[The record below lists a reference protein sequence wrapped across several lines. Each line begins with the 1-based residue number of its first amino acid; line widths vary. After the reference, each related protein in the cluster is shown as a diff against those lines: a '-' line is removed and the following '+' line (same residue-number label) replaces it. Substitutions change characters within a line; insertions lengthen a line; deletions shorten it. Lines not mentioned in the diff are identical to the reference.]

1 MNTKLQDQMS
11 GIRKIAGSVLCSL
24 LVISAFLTLPA
35 DQMYAQRKNNVKVQG
50 TVVDASTKETLPG
63 VVCKVE
69 NSKKAA
75 TTDIDGVFELEL
87 NKNSDQILTFHYLG
101 YETIAISWNGE
112 SKLSVEMN
120 VSMEQLEETVVVGYG
135 TQKKSDITGAIGSV
149 SKDRINKMVS
159 TDLAQMIQGSV
170 PGLNIMATSA
180 GANPEGQSG
189 LMLIRGRNS
198 ITASNEPLVILDGVP
213 YYGSISD
220 ISSTDIESIEVLKDA
235 SSAAI
240 YGSRASNGVILINTR
255 QGEESSVKIRYDGY
269 YAFQS
274 IANFPHIMTGDEYV
288 AYKQNWIDDGDDS
301 DADDVGLNTTEQEVY
316 ADGSWR
322 DWTWKDLLTQQGHST
337 RHSLSATGGTK
348 STKYNISLN
357 YLNNKG
363 VIINDKY
370 ERAQFRVNLTSKLAD
385 WLSYT
390 TNTMLTW
397 SDNSGATPKFVDV
410 FNKSPL
416 LRPFNEDGSINIV
429 PDASNE
435 KRFNPLEC
443 LLYDDYN
450 ASYKV
455 STNNSLIAKITKG
468 FTYTLHTGIQY
479 NTSVHNEYQG
489 TNTAA
494 MKSFNGWGSLYD
506 NKRFAYS
513 IENILNFQRDF
524 GKHGVFL
531 TGLFSIEG
539 DTRRATTVEG
549 TDFPNDFLSYNGI
562 PQAKKIT
569 NSIEQYQTRLM
580 SYMFR
585 ANYDYD
591 DRYLFSATVRSDG
604 YSGFGANNKWGI
616 FPSAAIGWNIA
627 NEGFFKEAK
636 DIVNVLKLRASWGRN
651 GNQAISAYQ
660 SLSTLGSMDY
670 VNGSGLAA
678 GFIPSRLGTSSLSW
692 ETTESMN
699 IGLDISFLKSRI
711 TGELNIYRNNT
722 SDLLLQRSISSVNGI
737 QSIFQNIGATQ
748 NDGIEF
754 ALTSTNISTKKFSW
768 KTTFNMALIR
778 TRITEIYGDGKDD
791 IDNKWFIG
799 SPIKVNHDYYIT
811 GVWQNDEA
819 GLASLYGAKP
829 GYAKYDDLNNNGS
842 YDPDDRQ
849 IIGSPEPNFTWSLNN
864 QFSYK
869 GFDLIIYMYGAEGMV
884 KYNPFYARNILVPHN
899 WWSAENPTNDC
910 WSKDEKQA
918 NQYIA
923 GKTITPGK
931 YEDASFVRIKDITLS
946 YTIPQ
951 KALSAVKMSN
961 AKVYFSAKNLFTFT
975 EYTGMDPELD
985 EQRAKPVQKE
995 FVLGVSLT
1003 F

>member
-1 MNTKLQDQMS
+1 MNTKQEVLYR
-11 GIRKIAGSVLCSL
+11 IRKIATKALCALVVMTSSL
-24 LVISAFLTLPA
+24 ILPA
-35 DQMYAQRKNNVKVQG
+35 EKVYAQRKNTVKVQG

-63 VVCKVE
+63 VICKVDK
-69 NSKKAA
+69 SDKAA
-75 TTDIDGVFELEL
+75 STDIDGRFEIEL
-87 NKNSDQILTFHYLG
+87 KPGTDQILIFHYLG
-101 YETIAISWNGE
+101 YESAAIPWKGEKTIN
-112 SKLSVEMN
+112 VEMN
-120 VSMEQLEETVVVGYG
+120 VSIEALEETVVVGYG
-135 TQKKSDITGAIGSV
+135 TQKKSDITGAISSV
-149 SKDRINKMVS
+149 SKDRIKKMVS

-198 ITASNEPLVILDGVP
+198 ITAGNDPLIILDGVP

-255 QGEESSVKIRYDGY
+255 QGEESDIKIKYDGF

-288 AYKQNWIDDGDDS
+288 AYKQNWVDDGDDT
-301 DADDVGLNTTEQEVY
+301 DADDMGLNSAEQSVY
-316 ADGSWR
+316 DDGSWR
-322 DWTWKDLLTQQGHST
+322 DWTWKELLTQKGYST

-357 YLNNKG
+357 YLNNQG

-370 ERAQFRVNLTSKLAD
+370 ERAQFRVNLTTKLTD

-455 STNNSLIAKITKG
+455 ITNNSFVAKIAKG
-468 FTYTLHTGIQY
+468 LTYTLHTGIQY
-479 NTSVHNEYQG
+479 NTAEHNQYQG

-506 NKRFAYS
+506 KKKFSYS
-513 IENILNFQRDF
+513 IENIVNFQRDF

-531 TGLFSIEG
+531 TGLFALEG
-539 DTRRATTVEG
+539 DTNRSTTVEG

-569 NSIEQYQTRLM
+569 TVIGKSDTRLM

-585 ANYDYD
+585 ANYDYN

-604 YSGFGANNKWGI
+604 YSGFGENNKWGI
-616 FPSAAIGWNIA
+616 FPSAAVGWNIA

-636 DIVNVLKLRASWGRN
+636 NVVNILKLRASWGRN

-660 SLSTLGSMDY
+660 SLSTLGSQDY

-678 GFIPSRLGTSSLSW
+678 GFTPSRLGIGSLSW

-699 IGLDISFLKSRI
+699 LGLDIAFLKSRI
-711 TGELNIYRNNT
+711 TGEFNIYRNNT
-722 SDLLLQRSISSVNGI
+722 YDLLLQRSISSINGI
-737 QSIFQNIGATQ
+737 QSIFQNIGATK
-748 NDGIEF
+748 NEGVEM
-754 ALTSTNISTKKFSW
+754 ALTSTNISKKNFSW
-768 KTTFNMALIR
+768 KTTLNMALIR
-778 TRITEIYGDGKDD
+778 TQITEIYGDGKDD

-799 SPIKVNHDYYIT
+799 SPIKVNYDYYIT

-829 GYAKYDDLNNNGS
+829 GYAKYDDLNNNGT
-842 YDPDDRQ
+842 YDSEDRQ

-864 QFSYK
+864 QFTYK
-869 GFDLIIYMYGAEGMV
+869 GFDLIVYVYGAEGMV

-899 WWSAENPTNDC
+899 WWSAENPTDDC

-946 YTIPQ
+946 YTLPY
-951 KALSAVKMSN
+951 KAVSALNISN
-961 AKVYFSAKNLFTFT
+961 AKVYFSGKNLFTFT
-975 EYTGMDPELD
+975 KYTGMDPELD

>member
-1 MNTKLQDQMS
+1 MNIKLQALFAM
-11 GIRKIAGSVLCSL
+11 
-24 LVISAFLTLPA
+24 LVISASLILPA
-35 DQMYAQRKNNVKVQG
+35 ENIHAQRKNTVKVYG

-63 VVCKVE
+63 VICKVD
-69 NSKKAA
+69 NSEKATA
-75 TTDIDGVFELEL
+75 TDIDGVFEIDL
-87 NKNSDQILTFHYLG
+87 KPGTDKILVFHYLG
-101 YETIAISWNGE
+101 YESIALPWNGQTQMN
-112 SKLSVEMN
+112 VEMN
-120 VSMEQLEETVVVGYG
+120 VSAEALEETVVVGYG
-135 TQKKSDITGAIGSV
+135 TQKKSDITGAISSV
-149 SKDRINKMVS
+149 SKDRINKMIS

-198 ITASNEPLVILDGVP
+198 ITAGNDPLIILDGVP

-255 QGEESSVKIRYDGY
+255 QGEESEVKIKYDGY

-274 IANFPHIMTGDEYV
+274 IANFPHIMTGDEYF
-288 AYKQNWIDDGDDS
+288 AYKQNWVDDGDDS
-301 DADDVGLNTTEQEVY
+301 DADDVGLNSAEQSVY
-316 ADGSWR
+316 DDGSWR
-322 DWTWKDLLTQQGHST
+322 DWTWKELLTQRGHST
-337 RHSLSATGGTK
+337 RHSISATGGTK

-357 YLNNKG
+357 YMNNKG

-370 ERAQFRVNLTSKLAD
+370 ERAQFRVNLTTKLTD

-455 STNNSLIAKITKG
+455 ITNNSFVAKIAKG

-479 NTSVHNEYQG
+479 NTTEHNQYQG

-506 NKRFAYS
+506 RKKFSYS
-513 IENILNFQRDF
+513 VENILNFQRDF

-539 DTRRATTVEG
+539 DTNRATTVEG
-549 TDFPNDFLSYNGI
+549 TDFPNDFLSYNGV

-569 NSIEQYQTRLM
+569 TNISKAETRLM

-604 YSGFGANNKWGI
+604 YSGFGANNKWGV

-636 DIVNVLKLRASWGRN
+636 NIVNVLKLRASWGRN

-660 SLSTLGSMDY
+660 SLSTLGSLDY

-678 GFIPSRLGTSSLSW
+678 GFTPSRLGTGTLSW

-699 IGLDISFLKSRI
+699 LGLDISFLKSRI
-711 TGELNIYRNNT
+711 TGEFNIYQNNT
-722 SDLLLQRSISSVNGI
+722 YDLLLQRSISSVNGI
-737 QSIFQNIGATQ
+737 QSIFQNIGATKNQ
-748 NDGIEF
+748 GVEF
-754 ALTSTNISTKKFSW
+754 ALTSTNISTKKFAW

-778 TRITEIYGDGKDD
+778 TQITEIYGDGKDD

-799 SPIKVNHDYYIT
+799 SPIKVNYDYYIT

-829 GYAKYDDLNNNGS
+829 GYAKYDDLNNNSS
-842 YDPDDRQ
+842 YDPEDRQ

-864 QFSYK
+864 QFTYK

-899 WWSAENPTNDC
+899 WWSPTNPTDDC

-931 YEDASFVRIKDITLS
+931 YQDASFVRIKDITLS

-951 KALSAVKMSN
+951 KALSAIRMSN

-975 EYTGMDPELD
+975 KYTGMDPELD

>member
-1 MNTKLQDQMS
+1 MKTKQEDLYK
-11 GIRKIAGSVLCSL
+11 IRKIATKALCALVVMTFSL
-24 LVISAFLTLPA
+24 MLPA
-35 DQMYAQRKNNVKVQG
+35 EKVYAQRKNTVKVQG
-50 TVVDASTKETLPG
+50 TVVDATTKETLPG
-63 VVCKVE
+63 VICKVDK
-69 NSKKAA
+69 SDKAA
-75 TTDIDGVFELEL
+75 YTDIDGRFEIEL
-87 NKNSDQILTFHYLG
+87 KPGTDQILIFHYLG
-101 YETIAISWNGE
+101 YESAAIPWKGEKTIN
-112 SKLSVEMN
+112 VEMN
-120 VSMEQLEETVVVGYG
+120 VSIEALEETVVVGYG
-135 TQKKSDITGAIGSV
+135 TQKKSDITGAISSV

-198 ITASNEPLVILDGVP
+198 IIAGNDPLIILDGVP

-255 QGEESSVKIRYDGY
+255 QGEESDIKIKYDGF

-288 AYKQNWIDDGDDS
+288 AYKQNWVDDGDDT
-301 DADDVGLNTTEQEVY
+301 DADDMGLNSAEQSVY
-316 ADGSWR
+316 DDGSWR
-322 DWTWKDLLTQQGHST
+322 DWTWKELLTQKGYST

-357 YLNNKG
+357 YLNNQG

-370 ERAQFRVNLTSKLAD
+370 ERAQFRVNLTTKLTD

-455 STNNSLIAKITKG
+455 ITNNSFVAKIAKG
-468 FTYTLHTGIQY
+468 LTYTLHTGIQY
-479 NTSVHNEYQG
+479 NTAEHNQYQG

-506 NKRFAYS
+506 KKKFSYS
-513 IENILNFQRDF
+513 IENIVNFQRDF

-531 TGLFSIEG
+531 TGLFALEG
-539 DTRRATTVEG
+539 DTNRSTTVEG

-569 NSIEQYQTRLM
+569 TVIGKSDTRLM

-585 ANYDYD
+585 ANYDYN

-604 YSGFGANNKWGI
+604 YSGFGENNKWGI
-616 FPSAAIGWNIA
+616 FPSAAVGWNIA

-636 DIVNVLKLRASWGRN
+636 NVVNILKLRASWGRN

-660 SLSTLGSMDY
+660 SLSTLGSQDY

-678 GFIPSRLGTSSLSW
+678 GFTPSRLGTGSLSW

-699 IGLDISFLKSRI
+699 IGLDIAFLKSRI
-711 TGELNIYRNNT
+711 TGEFNIYRNNT
-722 SDLLLQRSISSVNGI
+722 YDLLLQRSISSINGI
-737 QSIFQNIGATQ
+737 QSIFQNIGATK
-748 NDGIEF
+748 NEGVEM
-754 ALTSTNISTKKFSW
+754 ALTSTNISKKNFSW
-768 KTTFNMALIR
+768 KTTLNMALIR
-778 TRITEIYGDGKDD
+778 TQITEIYGDGKDD

-799 SPIKVNHDYYIT
+799 SPIKVNYDYYIT
-811 GVWQNDEA
+811 GVWQNDEV

-829 GYAKYDDLNNNGS
+829 GYAKYDDLNNNGT
-842 YDPDDRQ
+842 YDSDDRQ

-864 QFSYK
+864 QFTYK
-869 GFDLIIYMYGAEGMV
+869 GFDLIVYVYGAEGMV

-899 WWSAENPTNDC
+899 WWSAENPTDDC

-946 YTIPQ
+946 YTLPY
-951 KALSAVKMSN
+951 KAVSALNISN
-961 AKVYFSAKNLFTFT
+961 AKVYFSGKNLFTFT
-975 EYTGMDPELD
+975 KYTGMDPELD

>member
-1 MNTKLQDQMS
+1 MNTKQEVLYR
-11 GIRKIAGSVLCSL
+11 IRKIATKALCALVVMTSSL
-24 LVISAFLTLPA
+24 ILPA
-35 DQMYAQRKNNVKVQG
+35 EKVYAQRKNTVKVQG

-63 VVCKVE
+63 VICKVDK
-69 NSKKAA
+69 SDKAA
-75 TTDIDGVFELEL
+75 STDIDGRFEIEL
-87 NKNSDQILTFHYLG
+87 KPGTDQILIFHYLG
-101 YETIAISWNGE
+101 YESAAIPWKGEKTIN
-112 SKLSVEMN
+112 VEMN
-120 VSMEQLEETVVVGYG
+120 VAIEALEETIVVGYG
-135 TQKKSDITGAIGSV
+135 TQKKSDITGAISSV

-198 ITASNEPLVILDGVP
+198 ITAGNDPLIILDGVP

-255 QGEESSVKIRYDGY
+255 QGEESDIKIKYDGF

-288 AYKQNWIDDGDDS
+288 AYKQNWVDDGDDT
-301 DADDVGLNTTEQEVY
+301 DADDMGLNSAEQAVY
-316 ADGSWR
+316 DDGSWR
-322 DWTWKDLLTQQGHST
+322 EWTWKELLTQKGYST

-357 YLNNKG
+357 YLNNQG

-370 ERAQFRVNLTSKLAD
+370 ERAQFRVNLTTKLTD

-455 STNNSLIAKITKG
+455 ITNNSFVAKIAKG
-468 FTYTLHTGIQY
+468 LTYTLHTGIQY
-479 NTSVHNEYQG
+479 NTAEHNQYQG

-506 NKRFAYS
+506 KKKFSYS
-513 IENILNFQRDF
+513 IENIVNFQRDF

-531 TGLFSIEG
+531 TGLFALEG
-539 DTRRATTVEG
+539 DTNRSTTVEG

-569 NSIEQYQTRLM
+569 TVIGKSDTRLM

-585 ANYDYD
+585 ANYDYN

-604 YSGFGANNKWGI
+604 YSGFGENNKWGI
-616 FPSAAIGWNIA
+616 FPSAAVGWNIA

-636 DIVNVLKLRASWGRN
+636 NVVNILKLRASWGRN

-660 SLSTLGSMDY
+660 SLSTLGSQDY

-678 GFIPSRLGTSSLSW
+678 GFTPSRLGTGSLSW

-699 IGLDISFLKSRI
+699 IGLDIAFLKSRI
-711 TGELNIYRNNT
+711 TGEFNIYRNNT
-722 SDLLLQRSISSVNGI
+722 YDLLLQRSISSINGI
-737 QSIFQNIGATQ
+737 QSIFQNIGATK
-748 NDGIEF
+748 NEGVEM
-754 ALTSTNISTKKFSW
+754 ALTSTNISKKNFSW
-768 KTTFNMALIR
+768 KTTLNMALIR

-799 SPIKVNHDYYIT
+799 SPIKVNYDYYIT

-829 GYAKYDDLNNNGS
+829 GYAKYDDLNNNGT
-842 YDPDDRQ
+842 YDSEDRQ

-864 QFSYK
+864 QFTYK
-869 GFDLIIYMYGAEGMV
+869 GFDLIVYVYGAEGMV

-899 WWSAENPTNDC
+899 WWSAENPTDDC

-946 YTIPQ
+946 YTLPY
-951 KALSAVKMSN
+951 KAVSALNISN
-961 AKVYFSAKNLFTFT
+961 AKVYFSGKNLFTFT
-975 EYTGMDPELD
+975 KYTGMDPELD

>member
-1 MNTKLQDQMS
+1 MNTKQEVLYR
-11 GIRKIAGSVLCSL
+11 IRKIATKALCALVVMTSSL
-24 LVISAFLTLPA
+24 MLPA
-35 DQMYAQRKNNVKVQG
+35 EKVYAQRKNTVKVQG

-63 VVCKVE
+63 VICKVDK
-69 NSKKAA
+69 SDKAA
-75 TTDIDGVFELEL
+75 STDIDGRFEIEL
-87 NKNSDQILTFHYLG
+87 KPGTDQILIFHYLG
-101 YETIAISWNGE
+101 YESAAIPWKGEKTIN
-112 SKLSVEMN
+112 VEMN
-120 VSMEQLEETVVVGYG
+120 VSIEALEETVVVGYG
-135 TQKKSDITGAIGSV
+135 TQKKSDITGAISSV

-198 ITASNEPLVILDGVP
+198 ITAGNDPLIILDGVP

-255 QGEESSVKIRYDGY
+255 QGEESDIKIKYDGF

-288 AYKQNWIDDGDDS
+288 AYKQNWVDDGDDT
-301 DADDVGLNTTEQEVY
+301 DADDMGLNSAEQSVY
-316 ADGSWR
+316 DDGSWR
-322 DWTWKDLLTQQGHST
+322 DWTWKELLTQKGYST

-357 YLNNKG
+357 YLNNQG

-370 ERAQFRVNLTSKLAD
+370 ERAQFRVNLTTKLTD

-455 STNNSLIAKITKG
+455 ITNNSFVAKIAKG
-468 FTYTLHTGIQY
+468 LTYTLHTGIQY
-479 NTSVHNEYQG
+479 NTAEHNQYQG

-506 NKRFAYS
+506 KKKFSYS
-513 IENILNFQRDF
+513 IENIVNFQRDF

-531 TGLFSIEG
+531 TGLFALEG
-539 DTRRATTVEG
+539 DTNRSTTVEG

-569 NSIEQYQTRLM
+569 TVIGKSDTRLM

-585 ANYDYD
+585 ANYDYN

-604 YSGFGANNKWGI
+604 YSGFGENNKWGI
-616 FPSAAIGWNIA
+616 FPSAAVGWNIA

-636 DIVNVLKLRASWGRN
+636 NVVNILKLRASWGRN

-660 SLSTLGSMDY
+660 SLSTLGSQDY

-678 GFIPSRLGTSSLSW
+678 GFTPSRLGTGSLSW

-699 IGLDISFLKSRI
+699 LGLDIAFLKSRI
-711 TGELNIYRNNT
+711 TGEFNIYRNNT
-722 SDLLLQRSISSVNGI
+722 YDLLLQRSISSINGI
-737 QSIFQNIGATQ
+737 QSIFQNIGATK
-748 NDGIEF
+748 NEGVEM
-754 ALTSTNISTKKFSW
+754 ALTSTNISKKNFSW
-768 KTTFNMALIR
+768 KTTLNMALIR
-778 TRITEIYGDGKDD
+778 TQITEIYGDGKDD

-799 SPIKVNHDYYIT
+799 SPIKVNYDYYIT

-829 GYAKYDDLNNNGS
+829 GYAKYDDLNNNGT
-842 YDPDDRQ
+842 YDSEDRQ

-864 QFSYK
+864 QFTYK
-869 GFDLIIYMYGAEGMV
+869 GFDLIVYVYGAEGMV

-899 WWSAENPTNDC
+899 WWSAENPTDDC

-946 YTIPQ
+946 YTLPY
-951 KALSAVKMSN
+951 KAVSALNISN
-961 AKVYFSAKNLFTFT
+961 AKVYFSGKNLFTFT
-975 EYTGMDPELD
+975 KYTGMDPELD

>member
-1 MNTKLQDQMS
+1 MKTKQEDLYK
-11 GIRKIAGSVLCSL
+11 IRKTKALCALVVMTFSL
-24 LVISAFLTLPA
+24 MLPA
-35 DQMYAQRKNNVKVQG
+35 EKVYAQRKNTVKVQG
-50 TVVDASTKETLPG
+50 TVVDATTKETLPG
-63 VVCKVE
+63 VICKVDK
-69 NSKKAA
+69 SDKAA
-75 TTDIDGVFELEL
+75 STDIDGRFEIEL
-87 NKNSDQILTFHYLG
+87 KPGTDQILIFHYLG
-101 YETIAISWNGE
+101 YESAAIPWKGEKTIN
-112 SKLSVEMN
+112 VEMN
-120 VSMEQLEETVVVGYG
+120 VSIEALEETVVVGYG
-135 TQKKSDITGAIGSV
+135 TQKKSDITGAISSV

-198 ITASNEPLVILDGVP
+198 ITAGNDPLIILDGVP

-255 QGEESSVKIRYDGY
+255 QGEESDIKIKYDGF

-288 AYKQNWIDDGDDS
+288 AYKQNWVDDGDDT
-301 DADDVGLNTTEQEVY
+301 DADDMGLNSAEQSVY
-316 ADGSWR
+316 DDGSWR
-322 DWTWKDLLTQQGHST
+322 DWTWKELLTQKGYST

-357 YLNNKG
+357 YLNNQG

-370 ERAQFRVNLTSKLAD
+370 ERAQFRVNLTTKLTD

-455 STNNSLIAKITKG
+455 ITNNSFVAKIAKG
-468 FTYTLHTGIQY
+468 LTYTLHTGIQY
-479 NTSVHNEYQG
+479 NTAEHNQYQG

-506 NKRFAYS
+506 KKKFSYS
-513 IENILNFQRDF
+513 IENIVNFQRDF

-531 TGLFSIEG
+531 TGLFALEG
-539 DTRRATTVEG
+539 DTNRSTTVEG

-569 NSIEQYQTRLM
+569 TVIGKSDTRLM

-585 ANYDYD
+585 ANYDYN

-604 YSGFGANNKWGI
+604 YSGFGENNKWGI
-616 FPSAAIGWNIA
+616 FPSAAVGWNIA
-627 NEGFFKEAK
+627 NESFFKEAK
-636 DIVNVLKLRASWGRN
+636 NVVNILKLRAAWGRN

-660 SLSTLGSMDY
+660 SLSTLGSQDY

-678 GFIPSRLGTSSLSW
+678 GFTPSRLGTGSLSW

-699 IGLDISFLKSRI
+699 IGLDIAFLKSRI
-711 TGELNIYRNNT
+711 TGEFNIYRNNT
-722 SDLLLQRSISSVNGI
+722 YDLLLQRSISSINGI
-737 QSIFQNIGATQ
+737 QSIFQNIGATK
-748 NDGIEF
+748 NEGVEM
-754 ALTSTNISTKKFSW
+754 ALTSTNISKKNFSW
-768 KTTFNMALIR
+768 KTTLNMALIR
-778 TRITEIYGDGKDD
+778 TQITEIYGDGKDD

-799 SPIKVNHDYYIT
+799 SPIKVNYDYYIT
-811 GVWQNDEA
+811 GVWQNDEV

-829 GYAKYDDLNNNGS
+829 GYAKYDDLNNNGT
-842 YDPDDRQ
+842 YDSDDRQ

-864 QFSYK
+864 QFTYK
-869 GFDLIIYMYGAEGMV
+869 GFDLIVYVYGAEGMV

-899 WWSAENPTNDC
+899 WWSAENPTDDC

-946 YTIPQ
+946 YTLPY
-951 KALSAVKMSN
+951 KAVSALNISN
-961 AKVYFSAKNLFTFT
+961 AKVYFSGKNLFTFT
-975 EYTGMDPELD
+975 KYTGMDPELD

>member
-1 MNTKLQDQMS
+1 MNTKLQELLS
-11 GIRKIAGSVLCSL
+11 GMRNAARVALYSMLIVSASL
-24 LVISAFLTLPA
+24 MLPA
-35 DQMYAQRKNNVKVQG
+35 HELHAQRKNTVKVQG
-50 TVVDASTKETLPG
+50 TVVDSQTKESLPG
-63 VVCKVE
+63 VVCQVDGTE
-69 NSKKAA
+69 TAV
-75 TTDIDGVFELEL
+75 TTDIDGKFELSL
-87 NKNSDQILTFHYLG
+87 ASGKNQILVFHYLG
-101 YETIAISWNGE
+101 YESHAMSWTGQRN
-112 SKLSVEMN
+112 LTVEMK
-120 VSMEQLEETVVVGYG
+120 VSIEDLEEVVVVGYG
-135 TQKKSDITGAIGSV
+135 TQKKTDITGAISSV

-198 ITASNEPLVILDGVP
+198 ITAGNDPLIILDGVP

-220 ISSTDIESIEVLKDA
+220 ISSTDIESIDVLKDA

-240 YGSRASNGVILINTR
+240 YGSRAANGVIIINTR
-255 QGEESSVKIRYDGY
+255 KGEESEVKIKYDGF

-288 AYKQNWIDDGDDS
+288 AYKQNWVNDGDDS
-301 DADDVGLNTTEQEVY
+301 DPDDVGLNSAEQEVY
-316 ADGSWR
+316 NDGSWR
-322 DWTWKDLLTQQGHST
+322 DWTWKDLLTQKGHST
-337 RHSLSATGGTK
+337 RHSLSASGGTK
-348 STKYNISLN
+348 ATKYNISLN

-370 ERAQFRVNLTSKLAD
+370 ERAQFRVNLTTKLAD
-385 WLSYT
+385 WLSYS

-416 LRPFNEDGSINIV
+416 LRPFNADGSINIV

-450 ASYKV
+450 ASYKII
-455 STNNSLIAKITKG
+455 TNNSIVAKLAKG
-468 FTYTLHTGIQY
+468 LTYTLQTGIQY
-479 NTSVHNEYQG
+479 NTSEHNQYQG

-506 NKRFAYS
+506 MKKFSYS
-513 IENILNFQRDF
+513 VENIVNFQRDF
-524 GKHGVFL
+524 GKHGLFL
-531 TGLFSIEG
+531 TGLFSVEG

-562 PQAKKIT
+562 PQAKQIT
-569 NSIEQYQTRLM
+569 TTISKSDTRLM

-585 ANYDYD
+585 ANYDFD
-591 DRYLFSATVRSDG
+591 DRYLFSATLRSDG
-604 YSGFGANNKWGI
+604 YSGFGENNKWGI
-616 FPSAAIGWNIA
+616 FPSFAAGWNIA
-627 NEGFFKEAK
+627 NEGFFKDAK
-636 DIVNVLKLRASWGRN
+636 DVVNVLKLRTSWGRN

-678 GFIPSRLGTSSLSW
+678 GFTPSRLGTGTLSW
-692 ETTESMN
+692 ETTESIN
-699 IGLDISFLKSRI
+699 VGLDIAFLKSRI
-711 TGELNIYRNNT
+711 TGEFNIYRNNT
-722 SDLLLQRSISSVNGI
+722 YDLLLQRAISSVNGI
-737 QSIFQNIGATQ
+737 QNIFQNIGATK
-748 NDGIEF
+748 NEGIEF

-768 KTTFNMALIR
+768 KTSFNMALIR
-778 TRITEIYGDGKDD
+778 TQITEIYGDGKDD

-799 SPIKVNHDYYIT
+799 SPIKVNYDYYIT

-829 GYAKYDDLNNNGS
+829 GYAKYDDLNNNGT
-842 YDPDDRQ
+842 YDSGDRQ
-849 IIGSPEPNFTWSLNN
+849 IIGSPEPNLTWSLNN

-869 GFDLIIYMYGAEGMV
+869 GFDLIVYMYGAEGMV

-899 WWSAENPTNDC
+899 WWSETNPTNDC

-931 YEDASFVRIKDITLS
+931 YEDASFVRVKDITLS
-946 YTIPQ
+946 YTIPH
-951 KALSAVKMSN
+951 KAISKMKISN
-961 AKVYFSAKNLFTFT
+961 AKVYFSGKNLFTFT
-975 EYTGMDPELD
+975 DYTGMDPELD

-995 FVLGVSLT
+995 YVFGVSLT

>member
-1 MNTKLQDQMS
+1 MNTKQEVLYR
-11 GIRKIAGSVLCSL
+11 IRKIATKALCALVVMTSSL
-24 LVISAFLTLPA
+24 MLPA
-35 DQMYAQRKNNVKVQG
+35 EKVYAQRKNTVKVQG

-63 VVCKVE
+63 VICKVDK
-69 NSKKAA
+69 SDKAA
-75 TTDIDGVFELEL
+75 STDIDGRFEIEL
-87 NKNSDQILTFHYLG
+87 KPGTDQILIFHYLG
-101 YETIAISWNGE
+101 YESAAIPWKGEKTIN
-112 SKLSVEMN
+112 VEMN
-120 VSMEQLEETVVVGYG
+120 VSIEALEETVVVGYG
-135 TQKKSDITGAIGSV
+135 TQKKSDITGAISSV

-198 ITASNEPLVILDGVP
+198 ITAGNDPLIILDGVP

-255 QGEESSVKIRYDGY
+255 QGEESDIKIKYDGF

-288 AYKQNWIDDGDDS
+288 AYKQNWVDDGDDT
-301 DADDVGLNTTEQEVY
+301 DADDMGLNSAEQSVY
-316 ADGSWR
+316 DDGSWR
-322 DWTWKDLLTQQGHST
+322 DWTWKELLTQKGYST

-357 YLNNKG
+357 YLNNQG

-370 ERAQFRVNLTSKLAD
+370 ERAQFRVNLTTKLTD

-397 SDNSGATPKFVDV
+397 SDSSGATPKFVDV

-455 STNNSLIAKITKG
+455 ITNNSFVAKIAKG
-468 FTYTLHTGIQY
+468 LTYTLHTGIQY
-479 NTSVHNEYQG
+479 NTAEHNQYQG

-506 NKRFAYS
+506 KKKFSYS
-513 IENILNFQRDF
+513 IENIVNFQRDF

-531 TGLFSIEG
+531 TGLFALEG
-539 DTRRATTVEG
+539 DTNRSTTVEG

-569 NSIEQYQTRLM
+569 TVIDKSDTRLM

-585 ANYDYD
+585 ANYDYN

-604 YSGFGANNKWGI
+604 YSGFGENNKWGI
-616 FPSAAIGWNIA
+616 FPSAAVGWNIA

-636 DIVNVLKLRASWGRN
+636 NVVNILKLRASWGRN

-660 SLSTLGSMDY
+660 SLSTLGSQDY

-678 GFIPSRLGTSSLSW
+678 GFTPSRLGTGSLSW

-699 IGLDISFLKSRI
+699 LGLDIAFLKSRI
-711 TGELNIYRNNT
+711 TGEFNIYRNNT
-722 SDLLLQRSISSVNGI
+722 YDLLLQRSISSINGI
-737 QSIFQNIGATQ
+737 QSIFQNIGATK
-748 NDGIEF
+748 NEGVEM
-754 ALTSTNISTKKFSW
+754 ALTSTNISKKNFSW
-768 KTTFNMALIR
+768 KTTLNMALIR
-778 TRITEIYGDGKDD
+778 TQITEIYGDGKDD

-799 SPIKVNHDYYIT
+799 SPIKVNYDYYIT

-829 GYAKYDDLNNNGS
+829 GYAKYDDLNNNGT
-842 YDPDDRQ
+842 YDSEDRQ

-864 QFSYK
+864 QFTYK
-869 GFDLIIYMYGAEGMV
+869 GFDLIVYVYGAEGMV

-899 WWSAENPTNDC
+899 WWSAENPTDDC

-946 YTIPQ
+946 YTLPY
-951 KALSAVKMSN
+951 KAVSALNISN
-961 AKVYFSAKNLFTFT
+961 AKVYFSGKNLFTFT
-975 EYTGMDPELD
+975 KYTGMDPELD